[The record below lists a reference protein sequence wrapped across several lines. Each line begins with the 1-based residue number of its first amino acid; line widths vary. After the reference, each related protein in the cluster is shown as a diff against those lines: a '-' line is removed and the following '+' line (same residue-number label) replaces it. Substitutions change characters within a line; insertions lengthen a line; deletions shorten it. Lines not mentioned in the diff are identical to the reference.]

1 MVRNNLKYALRQL
14 KKQQVFSFVNI
25 IGLAMSMMACLLIFN
40 YVSFEKSFD
49 QFHTDSDQLYRI
61 FRFEE
66 GESWDDGVASVFPGM
81 TPVIRDRVPEVEHIS
96 RLIPY
101 DKMFSSFALTHYLA
115 NGTDRTFNVTKGYYT
130 DSDFL
135 SIYTFN
141 WLEGG
146 GKDALA
152 QPNALILSKSFA
164 ERFFGEGKALG
175 QVLHFKNMGQE
186 FKVSGVFDDLPE
198 NTHVQ
203 FDVLLPISALPKDWN
218 LDQDF
223 GWGNFYTYLKL
234 QKGASPELVQTKI
247 DDAFVDTEGAWFNEE
262 GLRFGL
268 QALQSIHLDSHH
280 TFELEANGDRTT
292 VRFLSIIGVFIMLVA
307 WVNYINLSTAKLLDR
322 TKEVGIRKVLGSFR
336 VQLIG
341 QFLTETI
348 LINLLALVFSLTLL
362 QAFGSYFESLL
373 GIPVNPLGE
382 EQISTT
388 LVFVLLFTAGS
399 LSFGLY
405 PAILFSRQRISTVL
419 KGKSK
424 TNKSGLRLRRVLTV
438 FQYGIAVVLL
448 LGTLVV
454 QGQLNFMQNQSL
466 GLELDKRLVI
476 KKPFVESEVR
486 EGSRS
491 RFLNMVDQIPG
502 VEKVAR
508 STEIPG
514 QEITRMRWIALGPG
528 EDDVAEYCKDLAVDG
543 EFFNLFEI
551 DILHGRAFRSDGSD
565 SKGVILSM
573 ATAQK
578 LYNTNDPSQHVGE
591 RIYYDTQAFTLIG
604 IAEEVNQMSLR
615 RTPEPTIYTNFDRVR
630 YYAVKLSDGAGTDEL
645 EALEAAFLES
655 FPASHFDYFFL
666 DSYFDRQYKAD
677 RLFGKI
683 FKLFSALAI
692 VITSLGLF
700 GLSLY
705 NVTQRAK
712 EVSIRKVLG
721 AKIAHIFMLL
731 TKEYIVLLLLASM
744 VAIPIGFF
752 LSEQWLSGFANRMSI
767 SALLFILPVAT
778 VLVLSLITVS
788 YQVLKAIV
796 ANPAETLRYE

>member
-1 MVRNNLKYALRQL
+1 MVKNNFKYALRQL
-14 KKQQVFSFVNI
+14 KKQKVFSFVNI

-40 YVSFEKSFD
+40 YVRFEKSFD
-49 QFHTDSDQLYRI
+49 QFHVNSEQLYRI
-61 FRFEE
+61 FRVGP
-66 GESWDDGVASVFPGM
+66 GESWDDGMASVFPAM
-81 TPVIRDRVPEVEHIS
+81 TPIIRDRVPEVEYIS

-101 DKMFSSFALTHYLA
+101 DKMFSSFAFTHYLPGGA
-115 NGTDRTFNVTKGYYT
+115 DRTFNVTQGYYV
-130 DSDFL
+130 DNDFL
-135 SIYTFN
+135 NIYSLN

-146 GKDALA
+146 GEQALSE
-152 QPNALILSKSFA
+152 LSKLVISSSFA
-164 ERFFGEGKALG
+164 ERFFGEENALG
-175 QVLHFKNMGQE
+175 KVLDFKNMGQK
-186 FKVSGVFDDLPE
+186 FTVSGVFDDLPE
-198 NTHVQ
+198 NTHVK
-203 FDVLLPISALPKDWN
+203 FDVLLPIAALPQEWD
-218 LDQDF
+218 LDRTF

-234 QKGASPELVQTKI
+234 ENGADPLIVQEKI
-247 DDAFVDTEGAWFNEE
+247 NEVFVGEEEAWYADEGV
-262 GLRFGL
+262 RFGL
-268 QALQSIHLDSHH
+268 QLMANIHLDSHH
-280 TFELEANGDRTT
+280 TFELEANGDSTT
-292 VRFLSIIGVFIMLVA
+292 VLFLSIIGIFIMLVA

-322 TKEVGIRKVLGSFR
+322 AKEVGIRKVLGSFR
-336 VQLIG
+336 AQLIR

-348 LINLLALVFSLTLL
+348 LVNLLALIFSLTLL
-362 QAFGSYFESLL
+362 QAFGNYFETLL
-373 GIPVNPLGE
+373 GLPVNPLGSE
-382 EQISTT
+382 EIGTT
-388 LVFVLLFTAGS
+388 LTFVFLFTAGS

-405 PAILFSRQRISTVL
+405 PAILFSRQKISTVL

-424 TNKSGLRLRRVLTV
+424 TNRSGLRLRRVLTV

-476 KKPFVESEVR
+476 KKPFIETDER
-486 EGSRS
+486 DGSRS
-491 RFLNMVDQIPG
+491 HFLNLIDQVPG

-508 STEIPG
+508 SSEIPG
-514 QEITRMRWIALGPG
+514 QEITRMRWIALGSG
-528 EDDVAEYCKDLAVDG
+528 EDDVAEYCKDWAVDG
-543 EFFNLFEI
+543 EFFDLF
-551 DILHGRAFRSDGSD
+551 DINIIHGRAFRSDGSD
-565 SKGVILSM
+565 NKGIILSL

-578 LYNTNDPSQHVGE
+578 LYNTNDPSEHVGK
-591 RIYYDTQAFTLIG
+591 RIYYDTEPFTLIG
-604 IAEEVNQMSLR
+604 IAEDVNQMSLR
-615 RTPEPTIYTNFDRVR
+615 RTPELTIYTNFDRVR
-630 YYAVKLSDGAGTDEL
+630 YYAVKLAANAGTNEL

-683 FKLFSALAI
+683 FKLFSVLAI

-705 NVTQRAK
+705 NVTQRSK

-721 AKIAHIFMLL
+721 ARVSHIFLLL
-731 TKEYIVLLLLASM
+731 TKEYIMLLLLASI

-752 LSEQWLSGFANRMSI
+752 LSEQWLNGFANRMSI
-767 SALLFILPVAT
+767 SALLFILPVAS
-778 VLVLSLITVS
+778 VLLLSLLTVS